1 MTPDEHYDEAERL
14 LDGPDPSVPDYD
26 AARQD
31 NLAEAQIHATL
42 ALAGFTRDAASGNGR
57 RRREVPR
64 DRPGVE

>member
-1 MTPDEHYDEAERL
+1 MTPDEHYDEAEEMLGR
-14 LDGPDPSVPDYD
+14 
-26 AARQD
+26 AASASSDMAFTTFATR
-31 NLAEAQIHATL
+31 AQIHATL